1 MLTFWVFWKNIEG
14 KLIDRFCFSCLTIET
29 VLNFHYTA
37 ADKKLNFFNQS
48 FWLFLRLDREINKKF
63 SYPQQLVKSS
73 DTKYHFLL
81 LKQLITLKYDL
92 KGCLLF
98 NRFSPLKTR
107 VLLLE
112 LLTRLN
118 GVVVGGVCVMLTWKV
133 NQRKKQLVLIKMYL
147 EDHFRARSYGLWHSS
162 FC

>member
-1 MLTFWVFWKNIEG
+1 MFDYRNCS
-14 KLIDRFCFSCLTIET
+14 KLPLHC
-29 VLNFHYTA
+29 TA

-73 DTKYHFLL
+73 DTKYHFRL

-133 NQRKKQLVLIKMYL
+133 NQRKKQLVLIKKYL
-147 EDHFRARSYGLWHSS
+147 EDHF
-162 FC
+162 

>member
-1 MLTFWVFWKNIEG
+1 MFDYRNCS
-14 KLIDRFCFSCLTIET
+14 KLPLHC
-29 VLNFHYTA
+29 TA

-73 DTKYHFLL
+73 DIKYHFRLL
-81 LKQLITLKYDL
+81 NQLITLKYDL

-118 GVVVGGVCVMLTWKV
+118 GVVVVVGGVCVMLTWKV
-133 NQRKKQLVLIKMYL
+133 NQRKKQLVLIKKYL
-147 EDHFRARSYGLWHSS
+147 EDHF
-162 FC
+162 

>member
-1 MLTFWVFWKNIEG
+1 MFDYRNCS
-14 KLIDRFCFSCLTIET
+14 KLPLHC
-29 VLNFHYTA
+29 TA

-73 DTKYHFLL
+73 DIKYHFRL

-133 NQRKKQLVLIKMYL
+133 NQRKKQLVLIKKYL
-147 EDHFRARSYGLWHSS
+147 EDHF
-162 FC
+162 